1 LRWKRRISFQT
12 ACLQVYSHSV
22 QYKIINYKLKTINL
36 KRMGLIKIF
45 SGEEILAVTL
55 KERLEES
62 DINVVIR
69 NNNQA
74 NVLPSIQSAKAVE
87 LFIQEID
94 FGKANPVIE
103 EFRLSI

>member
-1 LRWKRRISFQT
+1 
-12 ACLQVYSHSV
+12 
-22 QYKIINYKLKTINL
+22 
-36 KRMGLIKIF
+36 MGLIKIF
-45 SGEEILAVTL
+45 SGEEILAIGL
-55 KERLEES
+55 KEKLEETN
-62 DINVVIR
+62 INVVIR

-74 NVLPSIQSAKAVE
+74 NVLPSLQTAKAVE